1 MAYYLSLILYTPLA
15 GALVLL
21 LVDKRNES
29 AIRWIANVTAFAGFV
44 ISVPLWFWYN
54 PASAE
59 FQFIERAPWIPSIGA
74 EYYLGVDGLSVLLIL
89 LTTMMGCIAVLSS
102 WTAITE
108 RVKEYYIFLLVLQTG
123 MLGAFMA
130 LDFLLFFLFWEVMLV
145 PMYFLI
151 GIWGSANRLYSAIKF
166 FLYTLVGSVV
176 MLLGILALYFYNS
189 SVTGVYT
196 FDITQFHRLTNL
208 PFNLQWWVFLAFFL
222 GFAIKVPMFP
232 FHTWLPDA
240 HTDAPTAGSV
250 ILAAVLLKM
259 GTYGFLRFSLPIL
272 PQASRHFVP
281 MMVFLSIIGIVY
293 GALVALAQK
302 DWKRLVA
309 YSSVSHMAMVM
320 LGMFALNP
328 VGITGSV
335 VQQLNHGIST
345 GALFL
350 IVGIVY
356 ERRHTREIS
365 EYGGLSKV
373 MPVFAAVFMIMTMSS
388 IGLPALNGF
397 IGEFLILQGVF
408 VASKAWAAFAASGVV
423 LGAAYMLYLYQR
435 TMFGKIE
442 NPKNERLLDLSQRE
456 FATFAPLLVLAV
468 WMGLYPA
475 PFLKRLETSVRH
487 IVTRVSPE
495 YEARYA
501 ANCDPTP
508 TPERIA
514 ASDNPAARF
523 LAAVPCDAN
532 GKPLPGVE
540 GAKR

>member
-1 MAYYLSLILYTPLA
+1 MNYYLSIILFTPAA
-15 GALVLL
+15 GALLILL
-21 LVDKRNES
+21 INRQNGN
-29 AIRWIANVTAFAGFV
+29 AIRWVANIVALAGFV
-44 ISVPLWFWYN
+44 VSLPLWFWFN
-54 PASAE
+54 PQAGD
-59 FQFIERAPWIPSIGA
+59 FQFVERAQWIPSVGA
-74 EYYLGVDGLSVLLIL
+74 EYFLGVDGLSTLLIL
-89 LTTMMGCIAVLSS
+89 LTTMMGFIAVLSS

-108 RVKEYYIFLLVLQTG
+108 RVKEYYMFLLLLQTG

-151 GIWGSANRLYSAIKF
+151 GIWGSDNRLYSAIKF

-176 MLLGILALYFYNS
+176 MLLGILALYFYNHTL
-189 SVTGVYT
+189 TGVYT
-196 FDITQFHRLTNL
+196 FDITQFHKLAV
-208 PFNLQWWVFLAFFL
+208 PYDVQWWVFLAFFL

-272 PQASRHFVP
+272 PDASRHFVP
-281 MMVFLSIIGIVY
+281 MMAVLSIIGIVY

-309 YSSVSHMAMVM
+309 YSSVSHMAVVM

-328 VGITGSV
+328 LGITGSII
-335 VQQLNHGIST
+335 QQLNHGIST

-350 IVGIVY
+350 LVGVVY

-373 MPVFAAVFMIMTMSS
+373 MPVYAAIFLVMTMSS
-388 IGLPALNGF
+388 IGLPTLNGF

-408 VASKAWAAFAASGVV
+408 VASKVWAAFAASGVV

-442 NPKNERLLDLSQRE
+442 NPKNERLLDLSHRE
-456 FATFAPLLVLAV
+456 FVTFAPLLVLAV
-468 WMGLYPA
+468 WMGIYPA
-475 PFLKRLETSVRH
+475 PFLLRLEKSVQH
-487 IVTRVSPE
+487 IVERVSPQ
-495 YEARYA
+495 YA
-501 ANCDPTP
+501 QAYLANCDPTP
-508 TPERIA
+508 PPVTA
-514 ASDNPAARF
+514 AVVAENPAAKF
-523 LAAVPCDAN
+523 LAAAPCDAN
-532 GKPLPGVE
+532 GNPLPE
-540 GAKR
+540 KR

>member
-1 MAYYLSLILYTPLA
+1 MSNAANFPLLSLILFTPLV
-15 GALVLL
+15 GAVLL
-21 LVDKRNES
+21 LFVSRQNEN
-29 AIRWIANVTAFAGFV
+29 AIKWIANGFAVAGFLV
-44 ISVPLWFWYN
+44 SVPLWFWYN
-54 PASAE
+54 PQNPE
-59 FQFIERAPWIPSIGA
+59 YQFVERATWIPSIGA
-74 EYYLGVDGLSVLLIL
+74 DYFLGVDGFSVLLIL
-89 LTTMMGCIAVLSS
+89 LTTLMGVIAILSS

-108 RVKEYYIFLLVLQTG
+108 RVKEFYIFLLVLQTG

-151 GIWGSANRLYSAIKF
+151 GVWGSDNRLYSAIKF

-176 MLLGILALYFYNS
+176 MLWGILALSFHNHTVS
-189 SVTGVYT
+189 GVYS
-196 FDITQFHRLTNL
+196 FDVTLFHKLNL
-208 PFNLQWWVFLAFFL
+208 PYNLQWWVFLAFFL

-259 GTYGFLRFSLPIL
+259 GTYGFIRFSLPIL
-272 PQASRHFVP
+272 PDASRHFVP
-281 MMVFLSIIGIVY
+281 MIVVLSVIGIVY

-328 VGITGSV
+328 VGITGSI

-365 EYGGLSKV
+365 EYGGLSKL
-373 MPVFAAVFMIMTMSS
+373 MPVFC
-388 IGLPALNGF
+388 AL
-397 IGEFLILQGVF
+397 FLIMITSCIGP
-408 VASKAWAAFAASGVV
+408 
-423 LGAAYMLYLYQR
+423 
-435 TMFGKIE
+435 TM
-442 NPKNERLLDLSQRE
+442 LDL
-456 FATFAPLLVLAV
+456 
-468 WMGLYPA
+468 
-475 PFLKRLETSVRH
+475 
-487 IVTRVSPE
+487 
-495 YEARYA
+495 
-501 ANCDPTP
+501 
-508 TPERIA
+508 
-514 ASDNPAARF
+514 
-523 LAAVPCDAN
+523 
-532 GKPLPGVE
+532 
-540 GAKR
+540 